1 MPLNRRKLRLSRKKK
16 NTRRRSVRRQRGGGF
31 LSFLNK
37 KKNGPQ
43 VVQDAI
49 VEPQVVQDA
58 KKMLIDNFIGD
69 IRDKANNNYG
79 SYTKELNGFKFIFGE
94 ASSAKDDKGTYV
106 DGTYI
111 LVSKGDTMGLF
122 YAVNPKE
129 VKEALSEVLTNA

>member
-1 MPLNRRKLRLSRKKK
+1 
-16 NTRRRSVRRQRGGGF
+16 
-31 LSFLNK
+31 
-37 KKNGPQ
+37 
-43 VVQDAI
+43 
-49 VEPQVVQDA
+49 
-58 KKMLIDNFIGD
+58 MLIDNFIGD